1 MPKMSKEVFEEL
13 MEAKSLAGTFQSN
26 ILDLLRDGDG
36 ALARWIKK
44 MRELLPKGSY
54 INDFMNLNS
63 GLCEESGWHRD
74 RPTEGTTITPQ
85 KERPSVREV
94 SLASEPREPADLPA
108 DSATL
113 KHSALHEILRVTRTI
128 LPRARAW

>member
-1 MPKMSKEVFEEL
+1 MPVEAPQAAWDAAGRAQQAEEINFEATL
-13 MEAKSLAGTFQSN
+13 TF
-26 ILDLLRDGDG
+26 G
-36 ALARWIKK
+36 
-44 MRELLPKGSY
+44 
-54 INDFMNLNS
+54 
-63 GLCEESGWHRD
+63 GL
-74 RPTEGTTITPQ
+74 TPQ